1 MRTWLRSSPNALWWL
16 VVLVLTLTTAIS
28 QIDGVLGAMHLPNAP
43 SYRVADISGFGLT
56 SRHLSTDRPVEVV
69 DVWSSF
75 GAHVPNGSE
84 HLTAWSGVLT
94 SVLAV
99 DGVFIVVYL
108 ALFYALLSRL
118 RPRLETAGAGAGGKP
133 VAAFL
138 HRHGRLMVGVAIIGA
153 AADVIEDLLTW
164 SLAITAGSHPIAAWL
179 YWPLVAASA
188 VKVAA
193 ALLVIVYLIAGL
205 AQVIQLRGAHAAVR
219 SRVARGLHV
228 LRGQVVFVT
237 ALAIVLYLSDQSS
250 DLLRRWPGHLNEGVL
265 GVVGVLWYAVAMVAA
280 ADVLLRRYDNPR
292 GEPTTQVMSVVLLV
306 VGVAL
311 LVVSFL
317 AHARGLLFPGG
328 LALAAGAAERL
339 LSVDLKPA
347 SPAAPES
354 VAAAKPF
361 AYAEAAVR
369 SDFPI
374 LIGSAPL
381 IVFSL
386 ALIRAA
392 SADIVFAKRWDLI
405 GLLIIAAALEAIAF
419 ACWWWRAKR
428 RIWWSRHLLWA
439 SLVAVLVL
447 MVATWW
453 DVLPVTEAL
462 GTVAVVFALFVWAT
476 LLLVAAT
483 LASEALRPPR
493 LLVAFGFRRTPVF
506 ALIAVWLA
514 IANLTDS
521 GGHYDVRTISERG
534 AKPVGLRG
542 AYAGWLK
549 RATPVAASAPG
560 TRQVVPMVML
570 AAEGGGIR
578 AAYWTALVT
587 DCLFDPPGTQQQSD
601 AGTVCHGSAAMPAA
615 TDLFAASSVSGS
627 SLGMVEYAAHQFAS
641 GSGSNWITDQLGTDF
656 VAPTVA
662 WGAFVDLPDLF
673 AASSWGRDR
682 AAVLEQAWQKEVP
695 RDGLDMGLY
704 RLWALRSGTTGSP
717 AQAAAARRVPLLL
730 LNGTSVQDGCRFE
743 TSALRPT
750 TSPPVPRPQQKPVPA
765 CASLAPYAT
774 PSDPTRPVL
783 PTTHSIASYLC
794 RNTDVRLSTAALLSA
809 RFPYVSSSG
818 RIAPCHADTGIG
830 AAHVVDGGYFE
841 GSGASTIDE
850 LWRTLAP
857 MVATTNRTD
866 TDVCVVPVFIQIDNH
881 YASVSAPSSRPPNQL
896 LVPPETLAAVHNTR
910 DDEARQVA
918 GELFD
923 DPAGQGVAGWVQFD
937 PLAHPAGEPPLG
949 WALSGLSMSD
959 MANQLYDQKSN
970 TDAVKLVQSWFT
982 PGVLRC
988 PA

>member
-1 MRTWLRSSPNALWWL
+1 
-16 VVLVLTLTTAIS
+16 
-28 QIDGVLGAMHLPNAP
+28 
-43 SYRVADISGFGLT
+43 
-56 SRHLSTDRPVEVV
+56 
-69 DVWSSF
+69 
-75 GAHVPNGSE
+75 
-84 HLTAWSGVLT
+84 
-94 SVLAV
+94 
-99 DGVFIVVYL
+99 
-108 ALFYALLSRL
+108 
-118 RPRLETAGAGAGGKP
+118 
-133 VAAFL
+133 
-138 HRHGRLMVGVAIIGA
+138 
-153 AADVIEDLLTW
+153 
-164 SLAITAGSHPIAAWL
+164 
-179 YWPLVAASA
+179 
-188 VKVAA
+188 
-193 ALLVIVYLIAGL
+193 
-205 AQVIQLRGAHAAVR
+205 
-219 SRVARGLHV
+219 
-228 LRGQVVFVT
+228 
-237 ALAIVLYLSDQSS
+237 
-250 DLLRRWPGHLNEGVL
+250 
-265 GVVGVLWYAVAMVAA
+265 
-280 ADVLLRRYDNPR
+280 
-292 GEPTTQVMSVVLLV
+292 
-306 VGVAL
+306 
-311 LVVSFL
+311 
-317 AHARGLLFPGG
+317 
-328 LALAAGAAERL
+328 
-339 LSVDLKPA
+339 
-347 SPAAPES
+347 
-354 VAAAKPF
+354 
-361 AYAEAAVR
+361 
-369 SDFPI
+369 
-374 LIGSAPL
+374 
-381 IVFSL
+381 
-386 ALIRAA
+386 
-392 SADIVFAKRWDLI
+392 
-405 GLLIIAAALEAIAF
+405 
-419 ACWWWRAKR
+419 
-428 RIWWSRHLLWA
+428 
-439 SLVAVLVL
+439 
-447 MVATWW
+447 
-453 DVLPVTEAL
+453 
-462 GTVAVVFALFVWAT
+462 
-476 LLLVAAT
+476 
-483 LASEALRPPR
+483 
-493 LLVAFGFRRTPVF
+493 
-506 ALIAVWLA
+506 
-514 IANLTDS
+514 
-521 GGHYDVRTISERG
+521 
-534 AKPVGLRG
+534 
-542 AYAGWLK
+542 
-549 RATPVAASAPG
+549 
-560 TRQVVPMVML
+560 
-570 AAEGGGIR
+570 
-578 AAYWTALVT
+578 
-587 DCLFDPPGTQQQSD
+587 
-601 AGTVCHGSAAMPAA
+601 MPAA

-750 TSPPVPRPQQKPVPA
+750 TSAPVPPRQQQPVPA
-765 CASLAPYAT
+765 CASLAPYAA
-774 PSDPTRPVL
+774 PSDRTRPVL

-857 MVATTNRTD
+857 MVAATNRTD